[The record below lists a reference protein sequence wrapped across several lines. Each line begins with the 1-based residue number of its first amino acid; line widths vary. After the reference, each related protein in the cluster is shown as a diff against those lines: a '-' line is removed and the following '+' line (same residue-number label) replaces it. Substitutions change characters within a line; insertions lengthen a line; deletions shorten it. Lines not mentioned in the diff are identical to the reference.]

1 MLDHLCPCCGRHCYL
16 DNPQCERGCEYAR
29 TGIIPPRI
37 QKDDKDKGKRKPSE
51 HKKRYHTLDQDNKLI
66 WNIRDMGQVIRELS
80 EGKGSQSRILIILN
94 KVEVIT
100 QRALTDRLGIQP
112 GTASEVIAKLEAAG
126 LIVRTQNAEDKRT
139 SDICLTE
146 IGKIKAEE
154 AAEKRRERH
163 TEMFS
168 ALKDE
173 DKENL
178 LMLLEKL
185 NHNWR
190 HRYGQDK

>member
-1 MLDHLCPCCGRHCYL
+1 MLNHLCPCCGRHCYL
-16 DNPQCERGCEYAR
+16 DNPHCERGCEYVR
-29 TGIIPPRI
+29 TGVIPPRI
-37 QKDDKDKGKRKPSE
+37 QKDGRDNVKRKPSE

-94 KVEVIT
+94 EVEVIT
-100 QRALTDRLGIQP
+100 QSALTERLGIQP
-112 GTASEVIAKLEAAG
+112 GTASEVIAKLENAG
-126 LIVRTQNAEDKRT
+126 LLVRTQNAEDKRT

-146 IGKIKAEE
+146 LGKIKAEE
-154 AAEKRRERH
+154 AVEKRKERH

-178 LMLLEKL
+178 LILLEKL
-185 NHNWR
+185 NHDWR
-190 HRYGQDK
+190 HRYGQGK